1 LASRSTFWQAQL
13 FLGSSEPGGYLCFR
27 YLSDRYSWITVSALK
42 ASDVRATDFH
52 DYRRSITSRLLT

>member
-1 LASRSTFWQAQL
+1 MVL
-13 FLGSSEPGGYLCFR
+13 FLGSSEPGGHLCFR
-27 YLSDRYSWITVSALK
+27 YLSDRYSWSTVSALK